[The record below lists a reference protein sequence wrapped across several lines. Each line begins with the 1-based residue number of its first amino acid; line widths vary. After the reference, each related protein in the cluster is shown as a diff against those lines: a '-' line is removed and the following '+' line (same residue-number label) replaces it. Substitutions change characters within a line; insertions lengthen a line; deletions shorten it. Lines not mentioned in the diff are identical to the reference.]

1 MGLCELAAMSNRYG
15 SDSRYVLAGGGNTS
29 FKDEKHLYIKGSGTA
44 LATIRPEEFVVM
56 ERAGVSAIM
65 SASYPESDKE
75 REAAALSDL
84 MDARVRGET
93 RRPSVETPLH
103 NLFPFAYVLHTHPTL
118 VNGLTCGK
126 DAEALTAELF
136 PEAVW
141 VPLTKPGYVLAV
153 ACNKALAAY
162 KAAHGKD
169 AQVLILQNHG
179 IFVAADTVK
188 EIDAIMADVMA
199 KLEAR
204 VTEQPD
210 LTDAAYDRALVA
222 SIAPAIRMVWGDGVP
237 ASVTFFANNLV
248 LSLVKDRASFSAI
261 AEPCSPD
268 HIVYCK
274 AHPLFVES
282 TEAEDIA
289 AAMKEYRDVN
299 GYMPKIVAVQGLG
312 MFAVGK
318 NRKDA
323 LTAKALILDMA
334 KISVYAKFFGGVNA
348 LPAWFTDFIVNWE
361 TESYRSSL
369 IKSDAKRMADKVCLV
384 TGAAQGFGKGI
395 AESLAA
401 EGAYVVIADLNGPG
415 AEACAEEL
423 SRKYGEGRFLAITA
437 DVTKEESIESMF
449 LETAAT
455 FGGLDLYVNNAG
467 VAFAGALEEMP
478 LGKFTLLTSIN
489 YTAYFLCTKYAS
501 RIMKQQHKFA
511 PDYWADIIEINSKSG
526 LVGSKNNFAYAGSK
540 FGGIG
545 LTQSFALELVGYGI
559 KVNAVCPGNFLDGP
573 LWSDPV
579 KGLFVQ
585 YLNAGKVPGAKTVAD
600 VRKYYMDKVPMG
612 RGCQT
617 EDVARAIL
625 YIVEQKYETG
635 QAVPVTGGQ
644 SMLK

>member
-29 FKDEKHLYIKGSGTA
+29 FKDEQHLYIKGSGTA

-56 ERAGVSAIM
+56 DRAGVTAILSAT
-65 SASYPESDKE
+65 YPESDKE
-75 REAAALSDL
+75 REAAALAD
-84 MDARVRGET
+84 MMNARVPGET

-103 NLFPFAYVLHTHPTL
+103 NLFPFSYVLHTHPTL
-118 VNGLTCGK
+118 VNGLTCAK

-153 ACNKALAAY
+153 ACSKALAAY
-162 KAAHGKD
+162 REKNGRD

-179 IFVAADTVK
+179 IFVAANTVE
-188 EIDAIMADVMA
+188 EIDAIMAKVMNT
-199 KLEAR
+199 LEAR
-204 VTEQPD
+204 VKIQPD
-210 LTDAAYDRALVA
+210 LTDAEYDRALAA
-222 SIAPAIRMVWGDGVP
+222 SIAPAIRMVWGGGVP

-248 LSLVKDRASFSAI
+248 LSLVRDRESFAPI
-261 AEPCSPD
+261 AEPYSPD

-274 AHPLFVES
+274 AHPLFVEEP
-282 TEAEDIA
+282 TAEAVAD
-289 AAMKEYRDVN
+289 AMKAYCEAN
-299 GYMPKIVAVQGLG
+299 GYMPKIIAVKGLG
-312 MFAVGK
+312 MFAAGK

-334 KISVYAKFFGGVNA
+334 KISVYAGAFGGVNA

-361 TESYRSSL
+361 TESYRSGL

-423 SRKYGEGRFLAITA
+423 SAKYGEGRFLAITA
-437 DVTKEESIESMF
+437 DVTKEDSIESMF
-449 LETAAT
+449 LETAVV
-455 FGGLDLYVNNAG
+455 FGGLDVYVNNAG

-478 LGKFTLLTSIN
+478 LAKFNLLTSIN
-489 YTAYFLCTKYAS
+489 YTAYFLCTKHAS

-526 LVGSKNNFAYAGSK
+526 LTGSKNNFAYAGSK

-600 VRKYYMDKVPMG
+600 VRKYYTDKVPMG

-617 EDVARAIL
+617 EDVARAIM

-644 SMLK
+644 AMLK